1 MKIVITGTTSG
12 IGRALALHYAQP
24 GVTLGLIGRRQD
36 LLTTMATECTTRGAT
51 VIPAALD
58 VQDEAAMRAYA
69 EQFIYEAQ
77 GIDLV
82 IANAGVGDRDDL
94 GSGNAA
100 YHTRLL
106 AVNVLGVLN
115 APPP

>member
-12 IGRALALHYAQP
+12 IGRALALPYAQP
-24 GVTLGLIGRRQD
+24 GVTLGLIGRRQE
-36 LLTTMATECTTRGAT
+36 LLTATTAECTRRGAST
-51 VIPAALD
+51 ISAGLD

-69 EQFIYEAQ
+69 EQFLLQAQ

-82 IANAGVGDRDDL
+82 VANAGVGDRDDL

-100 YHTRLL
+100 
-106 AVNVLGVLN
+106 
-115 APPP
+115 